1 MLARMKKKE
10 HVRTKE
16 IKKSK
21 IDKKDDIIVV
31 PFFLFYFLDYI
42 VRPSKKTPGA
52 GLLWKFSTFSRGN
65 KVPSIKKRNQS
76 Q

>member
-31 PFFLFYFLDYI
+31 PFFPFLF
-42 VRPSKKTPGA
+42 S
-52 GLLWKFSTFSRGN
+52 
-65 KVPSIKKRNQS
+65 
-76 Q
+76 